1 MKMIRQIFSMG
12 LVAGFFFAF
21 STVKMSAAGLYADD
35 AKKAEKGDLNN
46 QDYWWTKFDM
56 MMLDLAIKQRQPEG
70 RIGLNLASTIR
81 RFNDLEKK
89 YPKHEE
95 IKKWKEHAED
105 IEKKIDPNAS
115 RGTYFNPGCPW
126 EEANFAQLWVNYHW
140 AKTAAKEN
148 DYNTA
153 LSCMQNVMQNYD
165 IMLKPDRMK
174 DYPEDLRKWVEE
186 TKPDADKF
194 YKEVKAKRGH

>member
-1 MKMIRQIFSMG
+1 VNLSGWFLKRFALAFIGFSF
-12 LVAGFFFAF
+12 L
-21 STVKMSAAGLYADD
+21 TNLNAAGLYADD
-35 AKKAEKGDLNN
+35 AKNVEKGELNN

-70 RIGLNLASTIR
+70 RIGLNLASTLR
-81 RFNDLEKK
+81 RLDDLVKK

-95 IKKWKEHAED
+95 IKKWKEHAEE
-105 IEKKIDPNAS
+105 IERKIDPNAS

-140 AKTAAKEN
+140 ARAAVKEN

-153 LSCMQNVMQNYD
+153 LSCMQNVMQNYE

-174 DYPEDLRKWVEE
+174 NYPDDLRKWVED

-194 YKEVKAKRGH
+194 YKEIKAKRGH